1 MKRKNWIPAFAGVTS
16 IIFVAFCA
24 LLASSAA
31 MAQLQTGSEY
41 WEKDI
46 RKFEAADKANPP
58 KPGAILF
65 IGSSSIE
72 HWKDVA
78 SDFPDKRVLNRGF
91 GGSRIADSTYFA
103 GRIVVPYKPGMIVL
117 YAGDNDVN
125 DGHTAQQVFDA
136 YVAFVTRVRRD
147 LPATPIAFIS
157 IKPSPSR
164 AKLLP
169 VMVDANAKI
178 RAYDAAH
185 PHLVYIDVASK
196 MLDASGQPRA
206 ELFGPDM
213 LHMNRAGYDLWRE
226 IIAPYLP
233 KTP

>member
-1 MKRKNWIPAFAGVTS
+1 MRPAAARFAV
-16 IIFVAFCA
+16 ILAVLCLF
-24 LLASSAA
+24 LASPFAA
-31 MAQLQTGSEY
+31 AQLQTGSAI

-46 RKFEAADKANPP
+46 QKFEAADKANPP

-72 HWKDVA
+72 HWKDIA
-78 SDFPDKRVLNRGF
+78 SDFPGKRVLNRGF
-91 GGSRIADSTYFA
+91 GGSRIADSTYYA
-103 GRIVVPYKPGMIVL
+103 GRIVVPYKPSMIVF

-125 DGHTAQQVFDA
+125 DGHNAQQVFDD
-136 YVAFVTRVRRD
+136 YVAFVARVRRD
-147 LPATPIAFIS
+147 LPNTPIAYIS

-169 VMVDANAKI
+169 VMNEANAKI
-178 RAYDAAH
+178 RAYAAAH
-185 PHLVYIDVASK
+185 PHLIYIDVASK

-206 ELFGPDM
+206 ELFLEDR
-213 LHMNRAGYDLWRE
+213 LHMNRAGYDLWRG

-233 KTP
+233 

>member
-1 MKRKNWIPAFAGVTS
+1 MIPMKPITARFTAVLVTLGL
-16 IIFVAFCA
+16 I
-24 LLASSAA
+24 LASPFAA
-31 MAQLQTGSEY
+31 AQLQTGSAI

-46 RKFEAADKANPP
+46 QNFEAADKANPP

-78 SDFPDKRVLNRGF
+78 ADFPDKRVLNRGF
-91 GGSRIADSTYFA
+91 GGSRIADSTWYA
-103 GRIVVPYKPGMIVL
+103 GRIVVPYKPSMVVF

-125 DGHTAQQVFDA
+125 DGHSAQQVFDD
-136 YVAFVTRVRRD
+136 YLAFVARVRRD

-164 AKLLP
+164 AALLP
-169 VMVDANAKI
+169 VMTEANAKI
-178 RAYDAAH
+178 RAYAAAH
-185 PHLVYIDVASK
+185 PHLAYIDVASG
-196 MLDASGQPRA
+196 MLDAKGQPRA

-213 LHMNRAGYDLWRE
+213 LHMNRAGYDLWRG
-226 IIAPYLP
+226 IIAPYLH
-233 KTP
+233 

>member
-1 MKRKNWIPAFAGVTS
+1 MKLAVARFAAILTVLCL
-16 IIFVAFCA
+16 I
-24 LLASSAA
+24 LASPFAA
-31 MAQLQTGSEY
+31 AQLQTGSAI

-46 RKFEAADKANPP
+46 QKFEAADKANPP

-91 GGSRIADSTYFA
+91 GGSRITDSTYYA
-103 GRIVVPYKPGMIVL
+103 GRVIVPYKPSMIVF
-117 YAGDNDVN
+117 YAGDNDIN
-125 DGHTAQQVFDA
+125 DGHSAQQVFDD
-136 YVAFVTRVRRD
+136 YVAFVTRVRKD
-147 LPATPIAFIS
+147 LPTTPIAFLS

-169 VMVDANAKI
+169 VMNEANAKI
-178 RAYDAAH
+178 RAYAAAH
-185 PHLVYIDVASK
+185 PHLIYIDVASK

-206 ELFGPDM
+206 ELFIEDR
-213 LHMNRAGYDLWRE
+213 LHMNRAGYDLWRG

-233 KTP
+233 